1 MVIRDACPACGSNR
15 CKKNGPIHTGTQHH
29 QGKTCGR
36 PCVLCA
42 ENRVVA
48 EAQRTLVERL
58 LCEKISLHGICRAVG
73 VSLRWRMDFIVVRFA
88 ALPDHLHVRPVASP
102 RDVLIGCLEVEADEM
117 GSFVK
122 QKANKQGVWLAMD
135 AQTHQIMAF
144 HVGDR
149 SHDSA
154 KQLWA
159 NLPAGKPSR
168 STRGK
173 PILSSV
179 SITRCGSASPVSS
192 VTL

>member
-1 MVIRDACPACGSNR
+1 
-15 CKKNGPIHTGTQHH
+15 
-29 QGKTCGR
+29 
-36 PCVLCA
+36 
-42 ENRVVA
+42 
-48 EAQRTLVERL
+48 
-58 LCEKISLHGICRAVG
+58 
-73 VSLRWRMDFIVVRFA
+73 MDFIVVRFA

-159 NLPAGKPSR
+159 NLPAGYREHALFYTDHYAVYTGVIPAAQHKAITKHARKTNPIERFNNTLRQRVSR
-168 STRGK
+168 LVRDTLAFSKKLTNHIGAIK
-173 PILSSV
+173 YFICHYNLTKV
-179 SITRCGSASPVSS
+179 AALPV
-192 VTL
+192 